1 MAERRLVLQEWTKST
16 GSITFLVSSLL
27 QLLEMGS
34 ADILYRS
41 LLDHLATVHDG
52 LVGIQVVGLVNH
64 VIFKLLPERS
74 LSGSELLLRLHLL
87 FT

>member
-87 FT
+87 FA

>member
-52 LVGIQVVGLVNH
+52 LVGIQVVGLVDH

-87 FT
+87 FA